1 MYFTNKD
8 LSDKFDEGNSAM
20 KIAKETGLSSSQVR
34 KQINSH
40 RTKNGLP
47 TIAEMIAR
55 KSKENR
61 RKVIRLKKSGL
72 NGREISRQENI
83 PYDTV
88 SQIMHVA
95 RSNGD
100 LPPFKPMK
108 AHRAGSKEPPKKL
121 VGLVPYAGQEGI
133 SSSPKLMRPCP
144 AYGYKSIF
152 NKPT

>member
-8 LSDKFDEGNSAM
+8 LSDKFDEGKKAADIAM
-20 KIAKETGLSSSQVR
+20 ETGLSPSQVR

-47 TIAEMIAR
+47 TLAEMIAK

-83 PYDTV
+83 SLDTV
-88 SQIMHVA
+88 NQIMTVA

-100 LPPFKPMK
+100 LPPFKPK
-108 AHRAGSKEPPKKL
+108 KTHRDRSEEPPKKL
-121 VGLVPYAGQEGI
+121 VGLVPYAGQESI
-133 SSSPKLMRPCP
+133 SNSHKEW
-144 AYGYKSIF
+144 
-152 NKPT
+152 

>member
-8 LSDKFDEGNSAM
+8 LSDKFDEGKKATD
-20 KIAKETGLSSSQVR
+20 IARETGLSSSQVR

-47 TIAEMIAR
+47 TIAEMIAK

-61 RKVIRLKKSGL
+61 QKVIRLKKSGL

-95 RSNGD
+95 RSDGE

-108 AHRAGSKEPPKKL
+108 AHRDGPKEPPKKL
-121 VGLVPYAGQEGI
+121 AGLVPYAGQESI
-133 SSSPKLMRPCP
+133 SSSHKEW
-144 AYGYKSIF
+144 
-152 NKPT
+152 